1 MATSSSARKVAKLA
15 SRGKGK
21 KVRFSGGTTFPA
33 VMTIVCVAMLGLVA
47 YSKVSVPGEETGVPQ
62 PGDDWVAAYA
72 FRVCDEEF
80 ALTGTPDEVV
90 LDASTGDP
98 VKLGAGELATDRDG
112 IIHYHPLEGGAT
124 GRRAKLGV
132 FLDTYNVKLSNT
144 VLSVPQEQVGAG
156 ATAEWDIDKAVFV
169 GTPCEGEEPVL
180 KVRVWNDYTSGEFE
194 DMVTDFRNIRIKKNG
209 MVFVIAVVPADK
221 DYEIPRPASACDLE
235 GWGAIGSGDLCGSGP
250 DTTSVDTSTPGS
262 TTPGSTAVET
272 TTVATT
278 TAPTTTG

>member
-1 MATSSSARKVAKLA
+1 MLA

-47 YSKVSVPGEETGVPQ
+47 YSKVSVPGEETGAPQ

-124 GRRAKLGV
+124 GRRAGCV
-132 FLDTYNVKLSNT
+132 LDV
-144 VLSVPQEQVGAG
+144 QGEAHRHQAQRAEQRPAPLPMGYG
-156 ATAEWDIDKAVFV
+156 ATGIRH
-169 GTPCEGEEPVL
+169 TPQSEEPSS
-180 KVRVWNDYTSGEFE
+180 RCASGTTTLGKFAGTVADLQCAHQERH
-194 DMVTDFRNIRIKKNG
+194 VSWSPSLN
-209 MVFVIAVVPADK
+209 DK
-221 DYEIPRPASACDLE
+221 DFEIRAASACTSRT
-235 GWGAIGSGDLCGSGP
+235 IG
-250 DTTSVDTSTPGS
+250 
-262 TTPGSTAVET
+262 
-272 TTVATT
+272 
-278 TAPTTTG
+278 